1 MSTATRILRAIRPL
15 AAGSSW
21 HQSCAAPQLQE
32 STPWGPMM
40 AAVAA
45 AGCMMNAVCQAEKD
59 SKQEQALRGGQT
71 EMSPNNILLPSI
83 IASAPNESPPD
94 LAAQLSSRPEIVG
107 PCMLSLP
114 LGLMLGAAAPL
125 DTRTAAAL
133 ARALPSDVRG
143 LQHWEVSGLM
153 RGAALLLGPSL
164 QAWALAVMCGGLP
177 EDVLA
182 AVQSAL
188 RARRGDHS
196 SEAGQLLLLDALL
209 LTASR
214 QWRQQHPTASTQP
227 AQGGLSSAAPAPR
240 PSKEAVAALAAPAS
254 TALSQT
260 MAKLYT
266 DHVPLE
272 GYFYGGALHT
282 VLHSALVMPHIC
294 GDSQSSNRSS
304 LCAAFGCILPESCG
318 AAAAAVS
325 GLNGAPHSVSRIHKE
340 GARVR
345 RDLQLH
351 WRQDQLVDERQR
363 AVNDV
368 THLLEARVGETVQQP
383 ADLQIVLP
391 MKKLVLVLEDDAS
404 TSSSPFTLSVG
415 CACLERLCL
424 ERFSP
429 QVRVQRAATAPGLA
443 AAREAALEA
452 GLGWKLVKV
461 PPQEWRTLLPKLD
474 SAATAL
480 RGRPIMAA
488 DPEDLRA
495 LRVLQGM
502 S

>member
-1 MSTATRILRAIRPL
+1 MT
-15 AAGSSW
+15 
-21 HQSCAAPQLQE
+21 
-32 STPWGPMM
+32 
-40 AAVAA
+40 
-45 AGCMMNAVCQAEKD
+45 VCQAENND
-59 SKQEQALRGGQT
+59 NQAHAQRSRQAGVLAPHDAAPSLVLASLVAAAPQE
-71 EMSPNNILLPSI
+71 
-83 IASAPNESPPD
+83 SAPD
-94 LAAQLSSRPEIVG
+94 LAKQLSSRPEIVG

-125 DTRTAAAL
+125 DARTTAAL
-133 ARALPSDVRG
+133 ARALPSNVGG
-143 LQHWEVSGLM
+143 LQPWEVSGLM

-164 QAWALAVMCGGLP
+164 QVLRPELVDAMKNALLEACAGSDERKLGFDDIASQAWALAVMSGGLP

-182 AVQSAL
+182 AVQTAL
-188 RARRGDHS
+188 RARRGDQP
-196 SEAGQLLLLDALL
+196 SEAGLLLLLDAFL
-209 LTASR
+209 LTAAR
-214 QWRQQHPTASTQP
+214 QWRRQHPTAGTQP
-227 AQGGLSSAAPAPR
+227 AQRGLSAAAPAPR

-254 TALSQT
+254 AALSQA

-282 VLHSALVMPHIC
+282 VLHSALIMPHIC
-294 GDSQSSNRSS
+294 GDSQGSNGSSV
-304 LCAAFGCILPESCG
+304 CAVFGCILPEACG
-318 AAAAAVS
+318 GAAAAVS
-325 GLNGAPHSVSRIHKE
+325 GLNSAPHSVSRIHKE

-368 THLLEARVGETVQQP
+368 THLLEARMGETVQQP

-404 TSSSPFTLSVG
+404 TPSPPFTLPVG

-443 AAREAALEA
+443 AARETALEA

-461 PPQEWRTLLPKLD
+461 SPQEWRTLLPKLD

-488 DPEDLRA
+488 DPEDVRA
-495 LRVLQGM
+495 SRVLQWI